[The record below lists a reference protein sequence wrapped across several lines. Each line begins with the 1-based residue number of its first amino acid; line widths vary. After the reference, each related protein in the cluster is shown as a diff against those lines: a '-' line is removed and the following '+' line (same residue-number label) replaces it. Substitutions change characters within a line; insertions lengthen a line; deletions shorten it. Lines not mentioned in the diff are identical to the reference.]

1 MCVNHDTPQVL
12 HFREQ
17 LGIEAVVVPG
27 VSAVFSA
34 PLLGGIPVT
43 HRGLANQVVLS
54 TGYGKDPG
62 AQVRLQ
68 PYHHEQTAVYLMAV
82 GRIRELCDRL
92 QAEAGYPSDC
102 PAAIVERASTQQQRV
117 VAGTVRTLAA
127 MADEFEVKPP
137 ATIVFGSV
145 VEVLNGQH
153 QGHVQVRATFTA
165 DEDSMHPGHL

>member
-1 MCVNHDTPQVL
+1 VL
-12 HFREQ
+12 HFREK
-17 LGIEAVVVPG
+17 LGIEATVVPG

-92 QAEAGYPSDC
+92 QDEAGYPGSC
-102 PAAIVERASTQQQRV
+102 PAAIVERASTPQQRV
-117 VAGTVRTLAA
+117 VAGTVSTLAK
-127 MADEFEVKPP
+127 MADEFAVKPP

-153 QGHVQVRATFTA
+153 QGRVQGRAPNIA
-165 DEDSMHPGHL
+165 GDEIPIDSEQL